1 MLQNFSSLSEYMQLM
16 LPENIVLSYKGPI
29 TTSLISGLN
38 QEIQTKFKDNPRIN
52 RKLTSIYMELAQNI
66 FYYSVEIN
74 QFGEGDKVGMIVVS
88 QDIDNYYLITGNLI
102 ETKQGDFLKQQAEK
116 INSLDVEGLRKY
128 RLEIVESPI
137 NPQSKGAGVGLIK
150 ACLVSENAVGVDI
163 QMIDEHLSFYTIII
177 KIKK

>member
-1 MLQNFSSLSEYMQLM
+1 MLQNFNSLKDFTQLM
-16 LPENIVLSYKGPI
+16 LPDNIILSYKGPI
-29 TTSLISGLN
+29 TTSLISGLS

-66 FYYSVEIN
+66 FYYSVEVN
-74 QFGEGDKVGMIVVS
+74 HFGEEDKVGMIVIS
-88 QDIDNYYLITGNLI
+88 KDEEYFYLITGNLI
-102 ETKQGDFLKQQAEK
+102 QSQQGEFLQQQATK

-128 RLEIVESPI
+128 RLQIVESPI

-150 ACLVSENAVGVDI
+150 SRLVSENPVGIDI
-163 QMIDEHLSFYTIII
+163 QNINDEYSFYTIII